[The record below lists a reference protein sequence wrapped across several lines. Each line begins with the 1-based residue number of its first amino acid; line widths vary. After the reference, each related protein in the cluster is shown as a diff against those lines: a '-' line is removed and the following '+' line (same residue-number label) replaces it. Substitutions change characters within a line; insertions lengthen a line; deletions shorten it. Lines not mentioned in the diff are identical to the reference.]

1 MLHMY
6 NIEVQEAHSRACT
19 KLKKRKCTR
28 STFWNLYK
36 AEKENV
42 QGAHSGTCTKL
53 KKKMFERC
61 SFFFL
66 KIKLRILKRFDFGNF
81 KR

>member
-1 MLHMY
+1 MY

-19 KLKKRKCTR
+19 KLKRKCTMN
-28 STFWNLYK
+28 TFWNLYK
-36 AEKENV
+36 AKKENV

-53 KKKMFERC
+53 KDKMFEHC
-61 SFFFL
+61 SFFL
-66 KIKLRILKRFDFGNF
+66 KNKLRILKHFDLGNL